1 MLDVV
6 YLTSTTLKMNRQAFH
21 YIVITAALCLISLT
35 GFAQQTYTFVH
46 DSIEREYILY
56 LPEDLPAEAPLV
68 FVMHGYTGSAQGSM
82 NGYQMNPVADE
93 HKFAVCYPQG
103 AQDLLGVAH
112 WNANLA
118 ISTIDDI
125 GFLTELAFF
134 LQAEYDLS
142 VEHTF
147 ACGMSN
153 GGFMSYT
160 LACERPDVFSAI
172 ASVTGTM
179 SGYDW
184 LNCDPANPVPVMQI
198 AGTADNVVPI
208 DGSMTTFGG
217 WGGAPGLDS
226 VVAFWV
232 ERNMCND
239 IADATI
245 EADHT
250 TTVTYYQNGVND
262 HEVRKYLI
270 DGWGHRWP
278 TSNIETGFTAS
289 EEIWDFFSQY
299 TSGTS
304 SIEALAVSEEIIV
317 FPNPGSS
324 MVTVRRN
331 RGELASFKL
340 FSPDGKMVSAGVI
353 SGTEDQLDISRAPDG
368 LLILQIGQQ
377 RIKLV
382 KQG

>member
-1 MLDVV
+1 M
-6 YLTSTTLKMNRQAFH
+6 STQLYRTIFAL
-21 YIVITAALCLISLT
+21 VILCSLGT
-35 GFAQQTYTFVH
+35 VLVAQQTYTIVH

-56 LPEDLPAEAPLV
+56 LPDDLPADAPLV
-68 FVMHGYTGSAQGSM
+68 FVMHGYTGNAEGTM

-103 AQDLLGVAH
+103 ANDAFGIPH
-112 WNANLA
+112 WNANLT
-118 ISTIDDI
+118 ISEIDDI
-125 GFLTELAFF
+125 GFLSSLAGY
-134 LQAEYDLS
+134 LQGEFDLAPD
-142 VEHTF
+142 HTF

-160 LACERPDVFSAI
+160 LACERPDVFRAI

-232 ERNMCND
+232 DRNMCED
-239 IADATI
+239 VSEATVDA
-245 EADHT
+245 EHT
-250 TTVTYYQNGVND
+250 TTVTYYQDGIDN

-270 DGWGHRWP
+270 EGWGHQWP
-278 TSNIETGFTAS
+278 TNTVQTGFTAS
-289 EEIWDFFSQY
+289 VEIWDFFSQY
-299 TSGTS
+299 VSGTS
-304 SIEALAVSEEIIV
+304 STETIAIAAEEITV
-317 FPNPGSS
+317 FPNPGSTL
-324 MVTVRRN
+324 VTVRRS
-331 RGELASFKL
+331 RGDLTSFKL
-340 FSPDGKMVSAGVI
+340 FSPDGKLVSAGVI
-353 SGTEDQLDISRAPDG
+353 SGTDDRLDISAAPNG
-368 LLILQIGQQ
+368 LLVLQIGQQ
-377 RIKLV
+377 RIKLM